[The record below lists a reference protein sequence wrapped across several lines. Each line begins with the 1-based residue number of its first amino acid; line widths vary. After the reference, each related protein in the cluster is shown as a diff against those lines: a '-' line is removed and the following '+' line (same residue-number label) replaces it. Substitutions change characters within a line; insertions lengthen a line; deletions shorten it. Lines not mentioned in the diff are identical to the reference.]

1 MKKSLFRFVLV
12 LFIGMVAS
20 QSLTAQDAPSIQN
33 LQNINVDDLSDDQIK
48 RFIQQVESSGYSE
61 QQLELLARARGM
73 SETQIQK
80 LRNRITQLQT
90 GQSGQG
96 QQDGITRLRESPSFK
111 TDKET
116 PFDPF
121 TDIIPTDSIEEGS
134 ELEIFGLSF
143 FENENLT
150 FEPSLNI
157 ATPKDYVIG
166 PGDQLIIDVWGAS
179 EQTYQ
184 LDVSPE
190 GMIKIPSLGPIY
202 LNGLTVDQ
210 ADARIKSRLKSIY
223 STLGSNTFAQISLG
237 QIRTIGV
244 NVIGEVKRPGTYAMS
259 SFGTAFNA
267 LYYAG
272 GPTEQGSLREIQ
284 VFRGGKKVN
293 TLDAYNFLIYGE
305 GQSIMLQDND
315 VVLVRPY
322 QNRVGIDGEV
332 KRPAYYELK
341 PEETLQNALDFAGGF
356 SSDAYRGSISLR
368 RNLSNSRSVQTVSS
382 VDYAQFP
389 MQGGDFVEVGKI
401 SNQFTNRVRIEGA
414 VNHPGEFELKE
425 GMMLSDLL
433 GLSEGFR
440 GDAFMGRGL
449 IIRQN
454 KDFTLS
460 SIAFVPSELSSG
472 DYDVTLQN
480 EDQVKIQS
488 IFDLKEV
495 YNVTIQGEVQKPGSY
510 PFVEGMTVENLIYL
524 ANGFKE
530 TAARSFVEVA
540 RRTNEESG
548 DEDIASEV
556 FNFPIDQGLSISD
569 QASDF
574 ELAPF
579 DLVVIRKSPYYE
591 KQAMIEIEGEVR
603 FPGKYA
609 LEKKDERISD
619 VLRRAGALTS
629 YAYPRGASLI
639 RRTEY
644 FVSGDEEG
652 DEAAKIRREELQELF
667 ERDTVLDDTR
677 RAFKTQES
685 IGIQLEEILKDPGSK
700 YDLILKEGDVI
711 SIPRELQTVR
721 VRGEVLYPSTVR
733 YDNTLSF
740 KDIISQAGGFSDRA
754 KKGKAYVV
762 YANGSA
768 ERTKSFLWFK
778 DYPKMEPGAEVIIP
792 EKEDRQ
798 KLSPQAVISLTSGVA
813 TLSLV
818 LLRVIDE
825 FQGQ

>member
-1 MKKSLFRFVLV
+1 MKKSFFRFFLILSVGLAA
-12 LFIGMVAS
+12 IES
-20 QSLTAQDAPSIQN
+20 ITAQDAPSIQN

-48 RFIQQVESSGYSE
+48 RFIQQVESSGYTE

-80 LRNRITQLQT
+80 LRSRITQIQT
-90 GQSGQG
+90 GAKGTAQSGNVS
-96 QQDGITRLRESPSFK
+96 RLRESPTFQSN
-111 TDKET
+111 KET

-121 TDIIPTDSIEEGS
+121 SDIIPTDTLKKGI
-134 ELEIFGLSF
+134 ELEIFGMSF

-157 ATPKDYVIG
+157 ATPKDYQIG
-166 PGDQLIIDVWGAS
+166 PGDQIIIDVWGAS

-190 GMIKIPSLGPIY
+190 GNIRIPSLGPIY

-210 ADARIKSRLKSIY
+210 ADTRIKGRLKAIY
-223 STLGSNTFAQISLG
+223 STLGNNTFAQISLG
-237 QIRTIGV
+237 QIRTISV
-244 NVIGEVKRPGTYAMS
+244 NVIGEVKRPGTYSMS

-272 GPTEQGSLREIQ
+272 GPGETGSLRDIQ
-284 VFRGGKKVN
+284 IFRGGKKIN

-305 GQSIMLQDND
+305 GQNIMLQDND

-332 KRPAYYELK
+332 KRPAYYELIK
-341 PEETLQNALDFAGGF
+341 GESLEKAIDFAGGF
-356 SSDAYRGSISLR
+356 SPDAYRGSISLR
-368 RNLSNSRSVQTVSS
+368 RNLANAKAVQTVKA
-382 VDYAQFP
+382 DFFGDF
-389 MQGGDFVEVGKI
+389 MIQGGDFIEVGKI
-401 SNQFTNRVRIEGA
+401 INKFTNRVRVEGA
-414 VNHPGEFELKE
+414 VNHTGEFELME
-425 GMMLSDLL
+425 GMMLSDLIDL
-433 GLSEGFR
+433 AEGFR

-460 SIAFVPSELSSG
+460 STAFIPSELVSG
-472 DYDVTLQN
+472 NYDIKLQN
-480 EDQVKIQS
+480 EDHIKIQS
-488 IFDLKEV
+488 IFDLKES
-495 YNVTIQGEVQKPGSY
+495 YSVTIQGEVQKPGNF
-510 PFVEGMTVENLIYL
+510 PFVKGMTVENIIYL

-530 TAARSFVEVA
+530 SAARSFVEVA
-540 RRTNEESG
+540 RRVR
-548 DEDIASEV
+548 DENGTEDVSSKV
-556 FNFPIDQGLSISD
+556 FNFSIDKGLNISNE
-569 QASDF
+569 ASDF
-574 ELAPF
+574 ELEPF
-579 DLVVIRKSPYYE
+579 DLIVVRKSPYYE
-591 KQAMIEIEGEVR
+591 EQVMIEIEGEVK

-619 VLRRAGALTS
+619 VLKRAGFLTR
-629 YAYPRGASLI
+629 YAYPKGATLI

-644 FVSGDEEG
+644 FVDDEDEG
-652 DEAAKIRREELQELF
+652 DEAARLRREELQELF
-667 ERDTVLDDTR
+667 ERDTLIDDTR
-677 RAFKTQES
+677 KAFKTQES
-685 IGIQLEEILKDPGSK
+685 IGIQLEEIIRNPGSRF
-700 YDLILKEGDVI
+700 DMILKEGDVV

-740 KDIISQAGGFSDRA
+740 TEVISQAGGFSDTA
-754 KKGKAYVV
+754 KKGKAYVI

-768 ERTKSFLWFK
+768 QRTKNFLWFK
-778 DYPKMEPGAEVIIP
+778 DYPRVEPGAEVIIP
-792 EKEDRQ
+792 EREDRQ
-798 KLSPQAVISLTSGVA
+798 RLSPQAVISLTSGVA

-818 LLRVIDE
+818 ILRVLDE
-825 FQGQ
+825 FQR